1 VPLIQEFFACL
12 LSKLIYYAPT
22 TGPSLTHLNFFLPL
36 CLWNPS
42 NIGTNILSMC
52 STSMQIMHL
61 TWWNLPSCPDDRL
74 KLGNPC
80 VLKISQDLLFNL
92 PFFCYTHC
100 KDRIFRFIN
109 INVSYHKMI
118 EKPWIIYTLTWDR
131 TKGNRY
137 FHIHLQ
143 PSKF

>member
-1 VPLIQEFFACL
+1 
-12 LSKLIYYAPT
+12 
-22 TGPSLTHLNFFLPL
+22 L

-61 TWWNLPSCPDDRL
+61 TWWNLPSWPDDRL

-80 VLKISQDLLFNL
+80 VLEISQDLLFNL
-92 PFFCYTHC
+92 PFFCYTHH
-100 KDRIFRFIN
+100 KDRVFRFIN
-109 INVSYHKMI
+109 INVSYNKMI
-118 EKPWIIYTLTWDR
+118 GRPWIIYTLTWDW
-131 TKGNRY
+131 TKGNKY

-143 PSKF
+143 PSKS